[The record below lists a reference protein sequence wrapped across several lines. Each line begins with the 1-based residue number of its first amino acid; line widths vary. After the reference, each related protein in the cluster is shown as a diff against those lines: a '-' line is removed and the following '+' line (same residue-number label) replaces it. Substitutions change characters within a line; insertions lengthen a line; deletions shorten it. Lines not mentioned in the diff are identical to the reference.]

1 MAVFWHFFCFRRM
14 CKTDRDK
21 NRFVDRHTQ
30 YGMETFKR
38 AIPFLLPEMP
48 TRALPHERLD
58 KRASINGEKKK
69 GGKKNE

>member
-1 MAVFWHFFCFRRM
+1 MHEHGSLLALFCFRRM

-48 TRALPHERLD
+48 IWALS
-58 KRASINGEKKK
+58 A
-69 GGKKNE
+69 